1 MNDGTPSAPGEM
13 FELLADR
20 HRRYV
25 LASLLDASTPV
36 PLADLA
42 TELARV
48 ESGSD
53 AGGMDRRRQLQIRLY
68 HVHVPKLA
76 DAGLIEY
83 HRERNTVELSADDE
97 TIEAIEAVAQ
107 LFPEIREPV
116 ATTASE

>member
-1 MNDGTPSAPGEM
+1 MNDGTPSAPDEM

-25 LASLLDASTPV
+25 LASLRDASTPV

-53 AGGMDRRRQLQIRLY
+53 AGGMDRRQLLIRLY

-97 TIEAIEAVAQ
+97 AIEAIEAVAQ